1 MEEKVSKKDDQ
12 EFKEVKGLKWII
24 KLAGGLKIDIKRVH
38 IRYEDDYFQ
47 HHRPFSFGF
56 MIEHIAMENNDTDW
70 QFETPLSMNFFRQK
84 CLYFPFLTFLA
95 IQVPS

>member
-1 MEEKVSKKDDQ
+1 MDEEEKKGEA

-24 KLAGGLKIDIKRVH
+24 KLAGGLKVDIKRIH

-56 MIEHIAMENNDTDW
+56 MIEQIQMDNSESDW
-70 QFETPLSMNFFRQK
+70 KFETPLTMNFERNK
-84 CLYFPFLTFLA
+84 PL
-95 IQVPS
+95 